1 MLIKEVA
8 NRQYDFPIV
17 HQFLLQQLP
26 PDSLAHFHESQRLS
40 MSMDLVEYLVAHLL
54 RYSHLPVIECFH
66 DDEFML
72 GQPTPDKFTRR
83 HDTVP
88 IIPTPYSLR
97 SIAISI
103 VSYRMSSHSQP
114 SLTFPLLV

>member
-66 DDEFML
+66 DDELML
-72 GQPTPDKFTRR
+72 GQPNLDKLKSQN
-83 HDTVP
+83 DTVP
-88 IIPTPYSLR
+88 AIPTPYSIR
-97 SIAISI
+97 SVAISL
-103 VSYRMSSHSQP
+103 S
-114 SLTFPLLV
+114 